1 MTRHLLAPGRIGT
14 LELRNRMIVAAM
26 GVSLAEEDGTCGE
39 RLIAYH
45 EAQAR
50 GGVGLIITG
59 VTGVAWPVGVV
70 MPQQCGISDDRF
82 IPGLKRL
89 TDAVH
94 AHGAKIAAQ
103 LHHGGLVAAHAAQ
116 AGHPLW
122 APSLPGAFK
131 GDFLDAFLPEE
142 LAAFA
147 GASVPSV
154 KVLTHADIQEV
165 IQQFARAAERA
176 RTAGFDGVEV
186 HGGHGYLLSSFFSP
200 ATNTRSDDYGG
211 SLENRARLMLEVVRA
226 TRAAVGPEFPVWCKL
241 DSREVGKDNGIKL
254 EDAQRLAVWLEQ
266 AGVDAL
272 AVSAYHDTGQGKLHS
287 GSNIPHEPELNVPAA
302 AAIKARVQV
311 PIIAAGR
318 FEPDRADARISDG
331 AFDFLALGRK
341 VLADPQL
348 PNKLAA
354 RRAEDIRPCIYC
366 YTCVSA
372 AYVRQHVRC
381 AVRPETG
388 YELELGPP
396 QTLRLPAVR
405 RPIVVVGGGPAG
417 MEVARRLDAAGH
429 RVILVES
436 SDCLGGTLRLASLA
450 YAPNEGLL
458 EWLRRQIAESDVE
471 VCLGSRATAEVI
483 RALEPDE
490 VIVATGA
497 VRESPP
503 IRGVELD
510 HVFSGED
517 LRQLLLGEGS
527 DTLKSK
533 TAVATRLL
541 TRLGAAT
548 GLSAHLEFVRSA
560 TRHWMPLGSRI
571 AILGG
576 ELVGLEL
583 AEFLTERGRTVTVI
597 EEGAKCGKG
606 LTPVRRMRL
615 LAELREHAV
624 SLHAGAREVSIEREA
639 VLFTDSSGQ
648 LHRVPTDHVI
658 IARGARPDSSLAE
671 ELRESGLKVSAI
683 GDCAEIGYIEGA
695 MRGAAQAA
703 AAINQR
709 RSLSA

>member
-1 MTRHLLAPGRIGT
+1 LLAPGRIGK

-50 GGVGLIITG
+50 GGVGLIVTG
-59 VTGVAWPVGVV
+59 VSGVAWPVGAV
-70 MPQQCGISDDRF
+70 MPNQCGISEEGF
-82 IPGLKRL
+82 IPGLERL
-89 TDAVH
+89 TGAVH

-103 LHHGGLVAAHAAQ
+103 LHHGGLVAVHAAQ
-116 AGHPLW
+116 TGHPLW

-147 GASVPSV
+147 GAAVPSV
-154 KVLTHADIQEV
+154 KVLTHADIQQA
-165 IQQFARAAERA
+165 IQQFAQAAERA
-176 RTAGFDGVEV
+176 RAAGFDGVEI

-200 ATNTRSDDYGG
+200 ATNKRSDEYGG

-226 TRAAVGPEFPVWCKL
+226 TRRAVGPDFPMWCKL
-241 DSREVGKDNGIKL
+241 VSREVGKDPGIKL
-254 EDAQRLAVWLEQ
+254 EDAQRLAVLLEE

-287 GSNIPHEPELNVPAA
+287 GSNIPHEPECNVPAA
-302 AAIKARVQV
+302 AAIKARVRV

-318 FEPDRADARISDG
+318 IELDRADVRMTEG

-341 VLADPQL
+341 LLADPSL

-354 RRAEDIRPCIYC
+354 GRTEDIRPCIYC

-372 AYVRQHVRC
+372 AYVRQQVRC

-388 YELELGPP
+388 YEVSLGSP
-396 QTLRLPAVR
+396 QTLRLPRAG

-417 MEVARRLDAAGH
+417 LEVARRLDCYGH
-429 RVILVES
+429 RVILLES
-436 SDCLGGTLRLASLA
+436 GADVGGTLRLASLA
-450 YAPNEGLL
+450 YAPNEELL
-458 EWLRRQIAESDVE
+458 EWLRRQIASSDVD
-471 VCLGSRATAEVI
+471 VRVGSRGTPDGI

-490 VIVATGA
+490 VVVATGA
-497 VRESPP
+497 IREPPP

-510 HVFSGED
+510 HVLSGED
-517 LRQLLLGEGS
+517 LRHLLLGESS
-527 DTLKSK
+527 DSLRSK
-533 TAVATRLL
+533 TGVTTRLL

-548 GLSAHLEFVRSA
+548 GLNANLEFVRNA
-560 TRHWMPLGSRI
+560 TRRWMPLGSRI
-571 AILGG
+571 AIIGG

-583 AEFLTERGRTVTVI
+583 AEFLTERGRAVTVI
-597 EEGAKCGKG
+597 EEGAKCGRG

-615 LAELREHAV
+615 LSELREHAV
-624 SLHAGAREVSIEREA
+624 ALHAGVHEVSIERKSVA
-639 VLFTDSSGQ
+639 FTDSVGQ
-648 LHRVPTDHVI
+648 IHRVPADHVI
-658 IARGARPDSSLAE
+658 IARGARPDSSLAN
-671 ELRESGLKVSAI
+671 ELRECGLKVRAI

-695 MRGAAQAA
+695 MRSAAQAA
-703 AAINQR
+703 VAINQR
-709 RSLSA
+709 RSLDA